1 MTTQLIQLIVAS
13 VHASIKIV
21 DKIFARKKNIVRLL
35 VIILPVLILSI
46 SRIPY
51 SEYFFP
57 AVLLFGYPIFLH
69 FLYKGIETIE
79 EEKLAIIIM
88 LFLIV
93 SLYMILFYGII
104 AYGYNLLETNPATKI
119 GLFDSFYWASTT
131 FTTLGYGDYLPV
143 GNAGKFL
150 SITISLT
157 GIMHMVSFLA
167 IFLNKLNRA

>member
-21 DKIFARKKNIVRLL
+21 DKIFSRKKNIVRLL
-35 VIILPVLILSI
+35 VIILPILIFSI
-46 SRIPY
+46 SRLSY

-57 AVLLFGYPIFLH
+57 TVLLFGYPIFLH
-69 FLYKGIETIE
+69 FLYKEIETIK

-93 SLYMILFYGII
+93 SLNIILSYGII

-150 SITISLT
+150 SIAISLT